1 MAKKKQPKKE
11 KIILTI
17 RATEAPEIDLLNQLK
32 EKTGSK
38 TYTGAIMHAASHWPS
53 QIRRIEELSKQ
64 VKDLEKIK
72 REQNELLHFMHSGQ
86 KQLEAYGKKFLK
98 DAGKY
103 PEQEFDFDPDDDD
116 EFS

>member
-1 MAKKKQPKKE
+1 MAKKKQPKKD
-11 KIILTI
+11 KIVLTI
-17 RATEAPEIDLLNQLK
+17 RATEAPEIALLNELK

-38 TYTGAIMHAASHWPS
+38 TYTGAVYEAARAYPH

-64 VKDLEKIK
+64 VKGLEKIK

-103 PEQEFDFDPDDDD
+103 PEPEMEFEDDDD
-116 EFS
+116 DDF